1 MVMVRHEIDEWKN
14 YKVVING
21 TVINV
26 EAHEQG
32 FYTDG
37 DAWGEGIEPP
47 DFSVE
52 ITEVR
57 YKADG
62 ISEAQVREAL
72 EYGEVIEE

>member
-1 MVMVRHEIDEWKN
+1 MKRHIVDEWKN
-14 YKVVING
+14 VNVKING

-26 EAHEQG
+26 DVHEQG

-37 DAWGEGIEPP
+37 DAWGEGTEPP

-62 ISEAQVREAL
+62 ITEAQVREAL
-72 EYGEVIEE
+72 EYGEVTENE

>member
-1 MVMVRHEIDEWKN
+1 MVRHEIDEWKN
-14 YKVVING
+14 YKIVING

-37 DAWGEGIEPP
+37 DAWGEGIESP

-62 ISEAQVREAL
+62 ITEAQVREAL
-72 EYGEVIEE
+72 EYGEVIENE